1 MPLRSLCPAL
11 LALAACALP
20 LSGVDD
26 SSQPSKEYLQQKA
39 ELEEMVSKRDIDL
52 FELQFTP
59 GKLDRIVLRDRAGHD
74 HVFNYLTFTVR
85 NQTVLDAAQL
95 ALRAKGYNEV
105 LQAVAQ
111 QYDKVKV
118 EAEGGGKLS
127 IDGVT
132 GADGVVIERTE
143 SKLKTR
149 TVSLTVVAADER
161 GTRIRLLD
169 DPPGSG
175 PQETFA
181 FADLGEPQAASVF
194 TYVKEKIEER
204 EGRRLLTTD
213 ELRRYPLP
221 PFDGTARV
229 EAPNI
234 EDPQHDFNGWFVGEA
249 RGVIIFT
256 RLSDYG
262 NTFDLQIHGLSN
274 KLRFRTPSTE
284 AGKPENYFQSRI
296 LRHTYVA
303 RYHRPGDEFY
313 RDLDRF
319 DLVKG
324 GYSWVDSFQRTD
336 IRRMIS
342 YSRYFLGSIADE
354 KGVINGAVKDQFW
367 PYYDEQRA
375 ANPKLPDLKADLAA
389 PQ

>member
-11 LALAACALP
+11 IALAAAFP
-20 LSGVDD
+20 LYAVDD
-26 SSQPSKEYLQQKA
+26 VAEPSKEYQQQKA

-59 GKLDRIVLRDRAGHD
+59 GKLDRIVLSDRSGRQR
-74 HVFNYLTFTVR
+74 VFNYLTFTVR
-85 NQTVLDAAQL
+85 NQAVLDAAQL

-118 EAEGGGKLS
+118 EAEGGGKMS
-127 IDGVT
+127 VDGVA

-149 TVSLTVVAADER
+149 TVSLTVLANDER

-181 FADLGEPQAASVF
+181 FPDLGEPQAASVF
-194 TYVKEKIEER
+194 AYVKEKIEER
-204 EGRRLLTTD
+204 EGRRLLSTD

-221 PFDGTARV
+221 PFDGTTRV
-229 EAPNI
+229 QAPNI

-262 NTFDLQIHGLSN
+262 NDFTIRINGLSN
-274 KLRFRTPSTE
+274 KLRFRSPAAE
-284 AGKPENYFQSRI
+284 AGKPANYFQART

-303 RYHRPGDEFY
+303 RFHRPGDEFY

-319 DLVKG
+319 DLVKS
-324 GYSWVDSFQRTD
+324 GYEWVDSFQRTD
-336 IRRMIS
+336 VRRLIA
-342 YSRYFLGSIADE
+342 YSNFFLGGIADE
-354 KGVINGAVKDQFW
+354 KGAINGAVKDQFW

-375 ANPKLPDLKADLAA
+375 ANPKLPELKPAPA
-389 PQ
+389 PQQ